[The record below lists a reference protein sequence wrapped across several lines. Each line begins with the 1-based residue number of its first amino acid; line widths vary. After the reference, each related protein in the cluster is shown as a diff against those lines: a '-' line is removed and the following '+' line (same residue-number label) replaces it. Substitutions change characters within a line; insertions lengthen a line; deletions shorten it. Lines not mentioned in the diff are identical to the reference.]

1 MCLMLRTR
9 VGVTFDADWPPV
21 RRPGATAISSNYA
34 GCGSPRLGLE
44 RVRLTLRL
52 QLVRPC
58 SVCRWC
64 CSAESARTV
73 PHCHLSFEEPAPD
86 GVSVDTKPV
95 ADPRQGLPDG
105 VEPYGFVDLPGV
117 ENRGAE
123 VDGCPKLR
131 GDRLRAGE
139 VRSSGEHGIRRL
151 GTLPREP
158 PHGQVM
164 A

>member
-117 ENRGAE
+117 EPGRAE
-123 VDGCPKLR
+123 RD
-131 GDRLRAGE
+131 AG
-139 VRSSGEHGIRRL
+139 
-151 GTLPREP
+151 
-158 PHGQVM
+158 QC
-164 A
+164 